1 MGPFDDGQRR
11 AAELAAYQALWN
23 LWRSSRQRPAR
34 VENWESARWMLE
46 NFYTVSKARQDPE
59 VCQMRMRYLEI
70 AEPVPLLADFVQPP
84 AYDRVLDAARHLAH
98 ARHQYHLA
106 RLRHPIREQQRLKEL
121 ETTRV
126 LYTAVRAAEERARAA
141 AELARRR
148 EWQLS
153 CWPKGVVLERDI
165 YNLDGVAAQVDRQ
178 NAKIEAE
185 VAALAD
191 LLRAGR
197 QHLPQATTPVATE
210 LAAHVE
216 SVLRAM
222 PLPCGIIPNPDVEY
236 SPFTRQLVVN
246 YELPTVDVVPTAK
259 AYRYVKSREAV
270 VETARPAG
278 QVKAL
283 YASTIAQLTLLSLA
297 TVFELDGEHQFGVVI
312 FNGVVETTDPNTGQ
326 PIRPCVISMRVDPDT
341 FAGIDLEDVDP
352 SVCLKK
358 LSARVSPNPAGL
370 VGVSPWAQ

>member
-1 MGPFDDGQRR
+1 
-11 AAELAAYQALWN
+11 
-23 LWRSSRQRPAR
+23 
-34 VENWESARWMLE
+34 
-46 NFYTVSKARQDPE
+46 
-59 VCQMRMRYLEI
+59 
-70 AEPVPLLADFVQPP
+70 
-84 AYDRVLDAARHLAH
+84 
-98 ARHQYHLA
+98 
-106 RLRHPIREQQRLKEL
+106 
-121 ETTRV
+121 V